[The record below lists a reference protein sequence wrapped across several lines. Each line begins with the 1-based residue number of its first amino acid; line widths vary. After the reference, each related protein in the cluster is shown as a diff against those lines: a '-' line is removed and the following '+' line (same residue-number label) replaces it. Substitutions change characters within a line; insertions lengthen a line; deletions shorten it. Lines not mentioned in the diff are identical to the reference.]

1 MFCLSAVDARVLFQE
16 EKRVEAEKQARKLQK
31 QQQEGDNQED
41 KANQK
46 AEQDVHVSAG
56 CFSCYLLHYLRALI
70 AHFLLRPVT
79 PEQAAQ
85 RAIKLSRTAS
95 SAARPNW

>member
-1 MFCLSAVDARVLFQE
+1 MFCLSSVITHVLFQE
-16 EKRVEAEKQARKLQK
+16 LERIAAEKQPEKRHK
-31 QQQEGDNQED
+31 QNTEIDNQEE
-41 KANQK
+41 KEKQK
-46 AEQDVHVSAG
+46 VALDVDVSAG
-56 CFSCYLLHYLRALI
+56 CFSCYLLHYLRTLI

-85 RAIKLSRTAS
+85 RASKLSRTAS

>member
-1 MFCLSAVDARVLFQE
+1 MFCLSAVITHVLFQE
-16 EKRVEAEKQARKLQK
+16 LERIAAAKQAKK
-31 QQQEGDNQED
+31 QHKQNTEIDNQED
-41 KANQK
+41 KEKQK
-46 AEQDVHVSAG
+46 AKLDVNVSAG